1 MTTTHTAGTG
11 HVPLAAAGGS
21 PADGAVGVAF
31 LASGSRGNC
40 TLVHSHGRG
49 VLVDCGLSAREAVR
63 RIADA
68 GLEDIRI
75 EALLLTHEH
84 TDHVCG
90 ARAIARRLGI
100 PVFATRGTV
109 GRARTALAD
118 VTEVVALRSGDT
130 LSLAGLRV
138 VAFRTSH
145 DAAEPVGYTFAT
157 PRGTIGIATD
167 TGVLTGEAWE
177 VLPGCRVLGLEAN
190 HDLDMLEYGPYPH
203 FLKQRIRS
211 DVGHLSN
218 ASAAGALERLAG
230 DTLGALVGLHLSEQN
245 NQPELARRTLAETAR
260 RLGLSADVLV
270 ASQSGAVVCTL

>member
-1 MTTTHTAGTG
+1 MFRSDQRDALMSTAPSNCRWLPVNVPRLGQTSRTGPSRRRSRQKHGRKVVASGEPFTSRRSGTIGRMTTTHTAGTG

-177 VLPGCRVLGLEAN
+177 VLPGCR
-190 HDLDMLEYGPYPH
+190 
-203 FLKQRIRS
+203 
-211 DVGHLSN
+211 
-218 ASAAGALERLAG
+218 
-230 DTLGALVGLHLSEQN
+230 
-245 NQPELARRTLAETAR
+245 
-260 RLGLSADVLV
+260 
-270 ASQSGAVVCTL
+270 